1 MSVESPDHTDIQFD
15 DLISS
20 IFRLYSGRIEQI
32 VSTVKTSPR
41 VGDNIEQIITVALND
56 FRVKLQDIC
65 HYYVNDIWENYQ
77 TYARY

>member
-1 MSVESPDHTDIQFD
+1 MSVESPDRADIQFD

>member
-1 MSVESPDHTDIQFD
+1 MSVESPDRTDIQFD

>member
-1 MSVESPDHTDIQFD
+1 MSVESPDRTDIQFD

-41 VGDNIEQIITVALND
+41 VGNIEQIITVALND